1 MCYLH
6 TRLKTYAT
14 PYRDCYHDEQ
24 SESGDILEYGA
35 GLAVRP
41 GTQPLGLWRVLPQYD
56 CRHYEECDNDGISTN
71 FHSGT
76 LSQRRQIEF
85 C

>member
-6 TRLKTYAT
+6 TCLKTYAT

-41 GTQPLGLWRVLPQYD
+41 GTQPLGLWAR
-56 CRHYEECDNDGISTN
+56 IAA
-71 FHSGT
+71 
-76 LSQRRQIEF
+76 I
-85 C
+85 